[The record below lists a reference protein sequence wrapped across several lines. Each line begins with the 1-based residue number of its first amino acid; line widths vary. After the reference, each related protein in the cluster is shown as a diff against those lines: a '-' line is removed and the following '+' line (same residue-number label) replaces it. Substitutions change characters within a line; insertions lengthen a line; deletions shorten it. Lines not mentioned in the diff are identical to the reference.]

1 MTVILILD
9 VLTRLLI
16 AMIMMPAQKILAI
29 KTTDAKMFRSGA
41 MITMLVLLV
50 PMTTVIRMKDAHIH
64 RLTVMMVMLVLLI
77 AVIPPLVVPTN
88 L

>member
-1 MTVILILD
+1 
-9 VLTRLLI
+9 
-16 AMIMMPAQKILAI
+16 
-29 KTTDAKMFRSGA
+29 
-41 MITMLVLLV
+41 MLVLVTTAIARKDANMRLFLVMTTMLV